1 MIKNQNIK
9 KLLKKRVFNS
19 KITLCLFANCIYSIW
34 DSSSLPCRQF
44 RKPQKVHVV
53 GKCCSLPCRQFRKP
67 LIYVL
72 NNIFRSLPCRQFRNG
87 TNLPTV
93 FVLGS
98 LPCRQFRKILG
109 SIFWGGISSLPC
121 RQFRNAP
128 QRDKCQTLPFT
139 TVQVVQKINNYSIRF
154 NPTFTTLQV

>member
-44 RKPQKVHVV
+44 RKLTAIKLELVRR
-53 GKCCSLPCRQFRKP
+53 SLPCRQFRKIIITSGYRCP
-67 LIYVL
+67 
-72 NNIFRSLPCRQFRNG
+72 
-87 TNLPTV
+87 
-93 FVLGS
+93 GS
-98 LPCRQFRKILG
+98 LPCRQFRKSGGVVVGHGRGSLPCRQFRNQANIDTKILHC
-109 SIFWGGISSLPC
+109 SLPC

-139 TVQVVQKINNYSIRF
+139 TVQVVQKINNYSTRF